1 MGRTIVD
8 EEGFNPVEIPAA
20 FGEQSGQKKLANLGG
35 AEVGL
40 ASIVEGAVGLA
51 DDPLVDVEA
60 DEALARVV
68 LGAEAQFDQ
77 FIGDEVGQLFGC
89 AHKLVVIKN
98 G

>member
-20 FGEQSGQKKLANLGG
+20 FGEESGQKKLANLGG

-40 ASIVEGAVGLA
+40 ASIVEGAVSLA

-89 AHKLVVIKN
+89 AHKFVVIKN